1 MTCGFAGV
9 TYRPVYTPTCDYD
22 DALGMSLDAP
32 DDLATVNRFANPELE
47 HRKHRIMNRLV
58 NDRPVAEP

>member
-32 DDLATVNRFANPELE
+32 DDLATVNRFANPLNVTRE
-47 HRKHRIMNRLV
+47 HRIMNQLV
-58 NDRPVAEP
+58 NHCPVAKP